1 MVKAEPDFIATTK
14 RVKYKRDRLFVSG
27 GVLLLIS
34 GVLWLFSV
42 MQHYDVDS
50 LYTMAVTNP
59 VSMSFQ
65 TDDTAIEGHFDTIE
79 SVVSGHLTYIV
90 PFLLA
95 MIAAVGGIA
104 IIRSEASILI
114 IILPIMGVIFSV
126 TIFRNDEPKT
136 LPSAPSARTVVLIPA
151 GEANAL
157 LRAITTE
164 YPGAGAI
171 LKNVMD
177 KGVTDNNAVTAL
189 QDEMRQGYVFG
200 NARRAMSM
208 SVALTQALTVAAEN
222 SSNKDERKNY
232 LDQAS
237 RVAALSVRI
246 LRGYELVED
255 ELAYRLLELAQ
266 RLDPS
271 IVNDAKPAIE
281 LKYQD
286 SAEMEGILRTLKG
299 VFLMM
304 SVILI
309 ALAGF
314 SNRNLRV
321 LKKLKTEI

>member
-1 MVKAEPDFIATTK
+1 MVMTEPDFIATTK
-14 RVKYKRDRLFVSG
+14 RIKYKRDRLFVSG
-27 GVLLLIS
+27 GILLLIS
-34 GVLWLFSV
+34 VVLWLFSM

-50 LYTMAVTNP
+50 LYTMAETNP
-59 VSMSFQ
+59 VAMSFH
-65 TDDTAIEGHFDTIE
+65 TDDTAIEGRFDTLGN
-79 SVVSGHLTYIV
+79 VVSGYLTYIV
-90 PFLLA
+90 PFLVAL
-95 MIAAVGGIA
+95 MLVVGGIA
-104 IIRSEASILI
+104 IVRSEASILI

-171 LKNVMD
+171 FKDAME
-177 KGVTDNNAVTAL
+177 KGVTGNNAVTAL
-189 QDEMRQGYVFG
+189 QEEMRQGYVFG
-200 NARRAMSM
+200 NARKAMSM
-208 SVALTQALTVAAEN
+208 SVALAQALVVAAEN
-222 SSNKDERKNY
+222 TSNEDERKDL
-232 LDQAS
+232 LDKAS
-237 RVAALSVRI
+237 RIAALSVRV
-246 LRGYELVED
+246 LRGFDLVEK
-255 ELAYRLLELAQ
+255 ELAYRLYELAQ

-271 IVNDAKPAIE
+271 IANEAKPAIE
-281 LKYQD
+281 LKYQE
-286 SAEMEGILRTLKG
+286 SAKMEGILRTLKG

-321 LKKLKTEI
+321 IKKLKMEA